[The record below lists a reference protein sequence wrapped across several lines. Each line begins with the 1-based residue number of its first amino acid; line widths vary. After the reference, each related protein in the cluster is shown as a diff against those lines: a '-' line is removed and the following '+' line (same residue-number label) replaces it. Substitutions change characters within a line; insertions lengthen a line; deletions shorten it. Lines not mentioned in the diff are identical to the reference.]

1 MRLKQTGLI
10 YEIRYMIR
18 PSKPHIQKLN
28 AENYVSLET
37 GEVRQFEK
45 DAVSRADNLSTVAQ
59 SLARLRDII
68 NTNVTEPNKCRWTTF
83 TYRTNQTDEKRLYED
98 FRRFWQR
105 FRYYLDKHKYPNCEY
120 IAAAEPQGRGAWH
133 LHVIFIFQRKAPFIP
148 NNELADIWGK
158 GFTKICKL
166 NNSTNAG
173 LYLTAYLGDMTL
185 EEAITNGQRVSGN
198 RLKAVESI
206 DEQGQK
212 QRKAIVKGARMKL
225 YPAGFRIYRTSRG
238 IKKPTITE
246 CTETEAQAQI
256 GKAKLVYEKTIQI
269 MDEQGTGVNVINYRH
284 FEAEPL
290 SYDSGAIP

>member
-1 MRLKQTGLI
+1 MKQTGLI

-18 PSKPHIQKLN
+18 PSKPHIQKLDT
-28 AENYVSLET
+28 ENYVSLKT

-68 NTNVTEPNKCRWTTF
+68 NTNVTESCQCRWTTL
-83 TYRTNQTDEKRLYED
+83 TYRINQTDENRLYED

-105 FRYYLDKHKYPNCEY
+105 FRYYLQKQKYPDCEY

-133 LHVIFIFQRKAPFIP
+133 LHVIFIFQRKAPFIS
-148 NNELADIWGK
+148 NDKLADIWGH
-158 GFTKICKL
+158 GFTKIRKL
-166 NNSTNAG
+166 NNTTNAG

-185 EEAITNGQRVSGN
+185 EEAVINGQNVAGN

-212 QRKAIVKGARMKL
+212 QRKAIVKGARMHL

-238 IKKPTITE
+238 IKKPIVME
-246 CTETEAQAQI
+246 CTEAEAQAQI

-269 MDEQGTGVNVINYRH
+269 MDEQDTGINVINYRH
-284 FEAEPL
+284 FEAEPFTHN
-290 SYDSGAIP
+290 SEAIL